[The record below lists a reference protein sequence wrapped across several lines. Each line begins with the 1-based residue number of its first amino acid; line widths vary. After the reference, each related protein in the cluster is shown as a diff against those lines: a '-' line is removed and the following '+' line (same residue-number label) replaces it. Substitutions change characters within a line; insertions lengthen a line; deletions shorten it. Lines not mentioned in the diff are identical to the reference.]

1 MAQHNQRYQ
10 SGQTP
15 PPHGV
20 QESVGSPH
28 YVDGQKVVLTQS
40 HVTTRPEAY
49 DGHGFDPR
57 IRAQYSNE
65 PGVIHAT
72 RPLEPPKRGVSPEI
86 QAKHEESKKRYPGL
100 NLSEGEFVLIEVKR
114 HPIGIIAQVAASIV
128 AIIILLSFLFSY
140 PVLVDSVGLTDIV
153 PISFGMMALIIFTL
167 VLFIAGISY
176 VAAWVY
182 LRNTFFMTNESVIQ
196 ELQFNLF
203 SRKEQTVSLGSIEDV
218 SYRRNGILQ
227 TMLDYGD
234 IRLSTEGEETTY
246 RFHYVQNPKRQT
258 AILTNAVEA
267 FKNGRPVEEVDLS
280 W

>member
-1 MAQHNQRYQ
+1 MAQQKPPYQ
-10 SGQTP
+10 PGQSI

-20 QESVGSPH
+20 QDTVGSPH
-28 YVDGQKVVLTQS
+28 FHEGHKVVQTQS
-40 HVTTRPEAY
+40 HVTTRPESY

-57 IRAQYSNE
+57 IRTQYSNE
-65 PGVIHAT
+65 PGVIHVT
-72 RPLEPPKRGVSPEI
+72 RPIEPPPIGISPEI
-86 QAKHEESKKRYPGL
+86 KAKHEESKRRYPHL
-100 NLSEGEFVLIEVKR
+100 NLTEGEYVLIEVKR
-114 HPIGIIAQVAASIV
+114 HPIGIIAQVAASII
-128 AIIILLSFLFSY
+128 AIIFLLSFLFSY
-140 PVLVDSVGLTDIV
+140 PVLIDSVALAEVV
-153 PISFGMMALIIFTL
+153 PISFGMMALVILTL
-167 VLFIAGISY
+167 VFFIAGISY
-176 VAAWVY
+176 IAAWVY

-246 RFHYVQNPKRQT
+246 RFQYVEHPKRQT

-280 W
+280 L

>member
-1 MAQHNQRYQ
+1 MAQQKPQYQ
-10 SGQTP
+10 PGQSI

-20 QESVGSPH
+20 QEAVGSPH
-28 YVDGQKVVLTQS
+28 YVQGQKVVQAQS
-40 HVTTRPEAY
+40 HVTTRQDSY

-57 IRAQYSNE
+57 IRSQYANE
-65 PGVIHAT
+65 PGVVHVT
-72 RPLEPPKRGVSPEI
+72 RPVEPPQLGISPEV
-86 QAKHEESKKRYPGL
+86 QAKHEDSKQRYPHL
-100 NLSEGEFVLIEVKR
+100 NLSDGEFVLIEVKR
-114 HPIGIIAQVAASIV
+114 HPIGIIAQVAASIF

-140 PVLVDSVGLTDIV
+140 PVLVDTMALNEVV
-153 PISFGMMALIIFTL
+153 PITFGMMSLIILTL
-167 VLFIAGISY
+167 VAFIAGISY
-176 VAAWVY
+176 IAAWVY

-246 RFHYVQNPKRQT
+246 RFQYVEHPKRQT

-267 FKNGRPVEEVDLS
+267 FKNGRPVEDVDFKL
-280 W
+280 